1 MKLIHNFIFVILTT
15 SIILL
20 LTEITLRIVD
30 PLDRQDKAKI
40 YMKINYPNDYNYK
53 NLEKK
58 PKVFSHPYLNYS
70 NTPFFKNSS
79 GVFQH
84 DQNGFRENENTKN
97 NHIKKIVVLGGSIAY
112 GSGVDKPEDTWAN
125 ILQKKLNS
133 ENYEFDVVNAG
144 LEFAT
149 SAELLTLYSLKL
161 THFNHKIL
169 LIHLGAN
176 ENLPIIFPNFDK
188 TYIHVRGQSGNI
200 AGELEK
206 KLLKNSYIFKILIS
220 KITRENYFGTYKGR
234 PYSYLLLDKDK
245 VTARTKNLD
254 LYQPFK
260 NNLRNII
267 RIAKSYGVKV
277 VIIPADINKKF
288 YRKDLD
294 YIKEGLSYYHENIRQ
309 IIKEI
314 SLGENV
320 YLHENDIDENF
331 FVDNVHVNLDGQ
343 KQKAFQI
350 FSFLKENLLN

>member
-1 MKLIHNFIFVILTT
+1 MKLIYNFILVIVIT
-15 SIILL
+15 SIIIL

-30 PLDRQDKAKI
+30 PLDKLDKAKI
-40 YMKINYPNDYNYK
+40 YMKINYPYDYNYK

-79 GVFQH
+79 GVIQH
-84 DQNGFRENENTKN
+84 DQNGFRENENTM
-97 NHIKKIVVLGGSIAY
+97 NHYINKILVLGGSIAY
-112 GSGVDKPEDTWAN
+112 GSGVNKPEDTWAN
-125 ILQKKLNS
+125 ILQKKLSS

-161 THFNHKIL
+161 THYKHKIL

-188 TYIHVRGQSGNI
+188 TYVHVRGQSGNI
-200 AGELEK
+200 AGEFEK
-206 KLLKNSYIFKILIS
+206 KLLKNSYVFRFIIS
-220 KITRENYFGTYKGR
+220 KITRGNYFGTYKGR

-254 LYQPFK
+254 FYKPFE

-277 VIIPADINKKF
+277 VIIPADINTKSN
-288 YRKDLD
+288 RKDLE
-294 YIKEGLSYYHENIRQ
+294 YIKEGLSYYHKNIRL

-314 SLGENV
+314 SLSENI
-320 YLHENDIDENF
+320 YLHENYINENF
-331 FVDNVHVNLDGQ
+331 FVDHVHVNLDGQ
-343 KQKAFQI
+343 RQKAFQI
-350 FSFLKENLLN
+350 FSFLKENVLN

>member
-1 MKLIHNFIFVILTT
+1 MKSIYNLIYIIFTT
-15 SIILL
+15 LIIIL
-20 LTEITLRIVD
+20 LTEIALRIID
-30 PLDRQDKAKI
+30 PLDDRDKAKI

-70 NTPFFKNSS
+70 NTPFFKNSL
-79 GVFQH
+79 GIVQH

-97 NHIKKIVVLGGSIAY
+97 NHLKKIIVLGGSIAY
-112 GSGVDKPEDTWAN
+112 GSGVDKPEDAWTN

-133 ENYEFDVVNAG
+133 ENYEYDVINAG

-161 THFNHKIL
+161 TQFKHKIL
-169 LIHLGAN
+169 LINLGAN

-206 KLLKNSYIFKILIS
+206 KFLKNSYIFKILIS

-234 PYSYLLLDKDK
+234 PYSYFLLDKDE
-245 VTARTKNLD
+245 VTNRAKNID
-254 LYQPFK
+254 LYEPFK

-277 VIIPADINKKF
+277 VIIPADIYSNNNREDLKF
-288 YRKDLD
+288 
-294 YIKEGLSYYHENIRQ
+294 IQEGLSNYNKNISQ

-314 SLGENV
+314 SLSENI
-320 YLHENDIDENF
+320 YLYKNDIDRNF
-331 FVDNVHVNLDGQ
+331 FIDHAHLNLDGQ

-350 FSFLKENLLN
+350 FSFLEENILN